1 MLDKLQSL
9 VDDLKNT
16 SSSNDKVEI
25 IKDYLEDNKDLQKIF
40 YYVYHPTYQYY
51 VSSANC
57 KKNKSLSKGSH
68 KNIFELLDNLKDR
81 TITGHDA
88 IAAVNSFTSKNENYK
103 DLIHNIIDKD
113 LKIRVGDKL
122 VNKSIPDLIPAFEV
136 ALAEKYEEKIVD
148 FSEGWFS
155 SRKLDG
161 ARCIAIVDSNG
172 NSTFFSRTGK
182 TFDTLSNVASA
193 IRDADIKNVVLDG
206 ELCLF
211 NADGSENFQAIMKEL
226 RRKDHAIPNPSYK
239 IFDVLSHE
247 EFFSRKGEA
256 GNILEKRLEKLCNL
270 LDKNKSSILSA
281 LKQEKIRD
289 QDHFLELVKESSDCG
304 WEGLILR
311 KNSTYKGKRSKDLIK
326 YKSFFDAEYKVIDCE
341 MGPFRYVQNNKEKE
355 EVMLS
360 CVMIEHKNNIVRV
373 GSGFTIEQRKFFHN
387 SPKDI
392 IGKTITVQYFAES
405 ENQNG
410 GVSLRFPVI
419 KHIYEGERDM

>member
-25 IKDYLEDNKDLQKIF
+25 IKDYLEDNAELQNLF

-51 VSSANC
+51 VSSSNC
-57 KKNKSLSKGSH
+57 KKNKTLLRGSH
-68 KNIFELLDNLKDR
+68 KNIFELLDDLKDR
-81 TITGHDA
+81 NITGHDA
-88 IAAVNSFTSKNENYK
+88 IAAVNAFVDNNKNYK
-103 DLIHNIIDKD
+103 ELIFSIIDKD

-122 VNKSIPDLIPAFEV
+122 VNKAIPDLIPEFSV
-136 ALAEKYEEKIVD
+136 ALAEKYEEKIVNFKD
-148 FSEGWFS
+148 GWFS

-182 TFDTLSNVASA
+182 TFDTLGNVASA
-193 IRDADIKNVVLDG
+193 IKEAKIKDVVLDG

-211 NADGSENFQAIMKEL
+211 NPDGSENFQAIMKEL

-239 IFDVLSHE
+239 IFDVLTHK
-247 EFFSRKGEA
+247 EFFSKKGDS
-256 GNILEKRLEKLCNL
+256 GNNLEKRLAKLSLLLEDNANL
-270 LDKNKSSILSA
+270 VLGA
-281 LKQEKIRD
+281 LKQEKIKD
-289 QDHFLELVKESSDCG
+289 QDHFLELVKESSDNG

-311 KNSTYKGKRSKDLIK
+311 KNSEYKGKRSKDLIK

-341 MGPFRYVQNNKEKE
+341 MGPFRYVYNNKEKE

-387 SPKDI
+387 HPEDI
-392 IGKTITVQYFAES
+392 IGKIITVQYFAES

-410 GVSLRFPVI
+410 GISLRFPVI
-419 KHIYEGERDM
+419 KHIYEGERDV